1 MSFNRIILVDDDE
14 ISNFLSIS
22 LIRKIDP
29 EIEIIPFRNGKEAL
43 DYLKNEGLSKRKS
56 NLILLDIRMPVM
68 NGFEFLEEVR
78 NTNLKIKD
86 SMRVVM
92 LSSSDNPR
100 DLEKAKSF
108 EVLGYINKPL
118 KEESISTYLSLA
130 G

>member
-1 MSFNRIILVDDDE
+1 MSVNRIILIDDDE

-68 NGFEFLEEVR
+68 NGFEFLEEIR
-78 NTNLKIKD
+78 NSNLKTKD

>member
-1 MSFNRIILVDDDE
+1 MAIKRVILIDDDE

-43 DYLKNEGLSKRKS
+43 DYLKSEGAAKRKS

-78 NTNLKIKD
+78 NSDLKIKD

-118 KEESISTYLSLA
+118 KEESISTYLKLA

>member
-1 MSFNRIILVDDDE
+1 
-14 ISNFLSIS
+14 
-22 LIRKIDP
+22 
-29 EIEIIPFRNGKEAL
+29 
-43 DYLKNEGLSKRKS
+43 
-56 NLILLDIRMPVM
+56 MPVM
-68 NGFEFLEEVR
+68 NGFEFLEEIR
-78 NTNLKIKD
+78 NSNLKTKD

-118 KEESISTYLSLA
+118 KEESISTYLSLT

>member
-1 MSFNRIILVDDDE
+1 MPFNRIILVDDDE

-100 DLEKAKSF
+100 ELEKAKSF

>member
-1 MSFNRIILVDDDE
+1 MPFNRIILVDDDE

>member
-1 MSFNRIILVDDDE
+1 MPVNRIILVDDDE

-43 DYLKNEGLSKRKS
+43 DYLQNESLSKRRS

-68 NGFEFLEEVR
+68 NGFEFLEEVHNSDLR
-78 NTNLKIKD
+78 IKD

-100 DLEKAKSF
+100 DLERAKSF
-108 EVLGYINKPL
+108 KVLGYINKPL

>member
-1 MSFNRIILVDDDE
+1 MPVNRIILVDDDE

-68 NGFEFLEEVR
+68 NGFEFLEEIH
-78 NTNLKIKD
+78 NSDLKIKD
-86 SMRVVM
+86 FMRVVI

-100 DLEKAKSF
+100 DLERAKSF
-108 EVLGYINKPL
+108 KVLGYINKPL

>member
-1 MSFNRIILVDDDE
+1 MPFNRIILVDDDE

-29 EIEIIPFRNGKEAL
+29 EIEIIPFKNGKEAL

-68 NGFEFLEEVR
+68 NGFEFLEEIR

>member
-1 MSFNRIILVDDDE
+1 MPFNRIILVDDDE

-29 EIEIIPFRNGKEAL
+29 EIEIIPFKNGKEAL

-68 NGFEFLEEVR
+68 NGFEFLEEIR
-78 NTNLKIKD
+78 NSNLKTKD

-118 KEESISTYLSLA
+118 KEESISTYLSLT

>member
-1 MSFNRIILVDDDE
+1 MPVNRIILVDDDE

-43 DYLKNEGLSKRKS
+43 DYLKNEGLSKRRS

-68 NGFEFLEEVR
+68 NGFEFLEEIH
-78 NTNLKIKD
+78 NSDLKIKD
-86 SMRVVM
+86 FMRVVI

-100 DLEKAKSF
+100 DLERAKSF

-118 KEESISTYLSLA
+118 KEESICTYLKLA

>member
-1 MSFNRIILVDDDE
+1 MSVNRIILVDDDE

-68 NGFEFLEEVR
+68 NGFEFLEEIR
-78 NTNLKIKD
+78 NSNLKTKD

-118 KEESISTYLSLA
+118 KEESISTYLSLT

>member
-1 MSFNRIILVDDDE
+1 MPVNRIILVDDDE

-22 LIRKIDP
+22 LIKKIDP

-43 DYLKNEGLSKRKS
+43 DYLQNESLSKRRS

-68 NGFEFLEEVR
+68 NGFEFLEEVHNSDLR
-78 NTNLKIKD
+78 IKD

-100 DLEKAKSF
+100 DLERAKSF
-108 EVLGYINKPL
+108 KVLGYINKPL

>member
-1 MSFNRIILVDDDE
+1 MPVNRIILVDDDE

-68 NGFEFLEEVR
+68 NGFEFLEEIH
-78 NTNLKIKD
+78 NSDLKIKD
-86 SMRVVM
+86 FMRVVI

-100 DLEKAKSF
+100 DLERAKSF

-118 KEESISTYLSLA
+118 KEESISTYLSLT